1 MVEIENPVISHT
13 IYLSDAE
20 KRIITLEKTVD
31 ELRSEVAMLKA
42 RLCNHIGDDNI
53 GFIGSFDEL

>member
-13 IYLSDAE
+13 VYLSDAE
-20 KRIITLEKTVD
+20 KRIIALEKVVD

-42 RLCNHIGDDNI
+42 KVERSVLDRVRW
-53 GFIGSFDEL
+53 